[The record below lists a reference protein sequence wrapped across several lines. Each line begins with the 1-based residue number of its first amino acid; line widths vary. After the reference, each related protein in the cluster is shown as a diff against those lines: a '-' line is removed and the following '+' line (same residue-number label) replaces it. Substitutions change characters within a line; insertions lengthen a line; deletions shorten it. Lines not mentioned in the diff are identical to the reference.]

1 MRYKLICRD
10 KVVILG
16 QRTRIMGILNV
27 TPDSFY
33 DGGRYSKLDDALR
46 QTERMIDEGADIIDI
61 GGESTRPG
69 SCGVSE
75 KEELDRVIPVIR
87 EVMKRFDIVLS
98 IDTTK
103 AKVAEEALGHGASMV
118 NDISGLKFD
127 PRIAEVVATY
137 RAGLVLMHTTSR
149 PHDMQNKTEYN
160 SMVHDIV
167 QSLYGSVKLAE
178 ETGVLPASIVI
189 DPGFGFGKT
198 HEQNLM
204 LLKHLKE
211 LLVLEKPVLV
221 GTSRKSF
228 IGRVLGGSEL
238 DDERLAG
245 TAATVAIAIMNH
257 ASIVRVH
264 DVLFMKRLARM
275 TDAVCNIN

>member
-10 KVVILG
+10 KEMILG
-16 QRTRIMGILNV
+16 QRTHIMGILNV

-33 DGGRYSKLDDALR
+33 DGGRYSKLYDALK
-46 QTERMIDEGADIIDI
+46 QTEKMISEGADIIDI

-69 SCGVSE
+69 SFGVSE
-75 KEELDRVIPVIR
+75 KEELNRVIPVIK

-103 AKVAEEALGHGASMV
+103 AKVAEEALSQGVSIV

-127 PRIAEVVATY
+127 PRIAEVVARY

-160 SMVHDIV
+160 SIVHDIV
-167 QSLYGSVKLAE
+167 QSLRGSVKLAE
-178 ETGVLPASIVI
+178 EKGVHSESIVI

-198 HEQNLM
+198 PDQNLM
-204 LLKHLKE
+204 LLKHLRE
-211 LLVLEKPVLV
+211 LLVLEKPILI

-228 IGRVLGGSEL
+228 IGRVLGGSQLPE
-238 DDERLAG
+238 EKLAG
-245 TAATVAIAIMNH
+245 TAATISIAIMNH

-264 DVLFMKRLARM
+264 DVFYMKNVALM
-275 TDAVCNIN
+275 TDAVLNVN

>member
-1 MRYKLICRD
+1 M
-10 KVVILG
+10 ILG
-16 QRTRIMGILNV
+16 QRTLIMGILNT
-27 TPDSFY
+27 TPDSFS
-33 DGGRYSKLDDALR
+33 DGGRYYKLDDALR
-46 QTERMIDEGADIIDI
+46 QTDRMIDEGADIIDV

-69 SCGVSE
+69 SSGVSE
-75 KEELDRVIPVIR
+75 KEELGRVIPVIR

-98 IDTTK
+98 VDTTK
-103 AKVAEEALGHGASMV
+103 AKVAEEALAHGASIV

-127 PRIAEVVATY
+127 PRIAEVVAKH

-160 SMVHDIV
+160 SLVDDIV
-167 QSLYGSVKLAE
+167 QSLYDSVKLAE
-178 ETGVLPASIVI
+178 EAGVLSESIVI

-198 HEQNLM
+198 YDQNLI

-211 LLVLEKPVLV
+211 LLVLEKPLLV

-228 IGRVLGGSEL
+228 IGRVLGASEL
-238 DDERLAG
+238 DEDQLAG

-264 DVLFMKRLARM
+264 DVLFIKRLARM
-275 TDAVCNIN
+275 TDAVININ